1 MIAEIVILIGALLIL
16 LSAIGVV
23 RFDDVLARLH
33 ALAKATTLGV
43 LVVLVGSAIALHT
56 LYDVTSILLAALLHL
71 LVSPPASNMLS
82 RATYLS
88 TGLPD
93 GRVDECQQ
101 ERAQQATR
109 HD

>member
-1 MIAEIVILIGALLIL
+1 VIAEIVILLGAVLIL

-33 ALAKATTLGV
+33 ALAKATTLGI
-43 LVVLVGSAIALHT
+43 LIVLVGAAIALHSV
-56 LYDVTSILLAALLHL
+56 YDTTSILLAALLHL

-101 ERAQQATR
+101 ERSQHEAR
-109 HD
+109 RD